1 MMSLL
6 DACDNV
12 VYSDD
17 NGALLGQLSMLRA
30 GMFVDVQARFGGG
43 DSVIALPT
51 SAVSFAPYGNSVF
64 VVAQMKDP
72 KTHKEYRGVEQR
84 FVQVGPNRGDQVAI
98 VSGLKPGE
106 EVVSSGVFK
115 LRSGAAVLVNNKI
128 SPSNNPAPKPEDS

>member
-1 MMSLL
+1 M
-6 DACDNV
+6 
-12 VYSDD
+12 Y
-17 NGALLGQLSMLRA
+17 
-30 GMFVDVQARFGGG
+30 VDVQARFGGG

-64 VVAQMKDP
+64 VVSQMKDP

-84 FVQVGPNRGDQVAI
+84 FVQTGPSRGDQVAI
-98 VSGLKPGE
+98 LSGLKPGE

-115 LRSGAAVLVNNKI
+115 LRTGAAVLVNNKI